1 LIIASWF
8 LLVNGSA
15 PPPPVANKAPVA
27 IASADVTAGKA
38 PLAVSFTGDRSYDPD
53 GTITAY
59 HWDFGD
65 TTFSSEANPVHTYT
79 GTDTYL
85 TVLTVTDNNGQSPD
99 SAALEIKVRR
109 SNGRKK

>member
-1 LIIASWF
+1 MLHGF

-53 GTITAY
+53 GTIAY

-65 TTFSSEANPVHTYT
+65 MTFSSEANPVHTYNAP
-79 GTDTYL
+79 GTYL
-85 TVLTVTDNNGQSPD
+85 TVLTVTEDNGQSTD